1 MHMIK
6 YKFSGH
12 ETFVCKQ
19 FWLKKGY
26 DFVHNNNR
34 FSDDNAVVELGVGKN
49 MVMSIRFWMK
59 SFGLINDNDELT
71 ELADYIFGEKGVD
84 PFIED
89 IGTIWLLHYQLIKE
103 NKASIYNMFFNDFR
117 RGRYEFTK
125 EQLLHFI
132 KRRVNEGSQSKA
144 YNEKTINND
153 INVFIRNYL
162 RPKNN
167 ERKSDIEEDYS
178 RLLIDLN
185 LVFKSREHLEGKSV
199 EWFKVEGA
207 NRSDLPLN
215 LVLFSILDNPKYG
228 QSITFRE
235 LLNTSYSP
243 GLVFVL
249 NKEGLYSKIQQIAES
264 YSNIVF
270 SETAGN
276 QVLKIDKKLNK
287 WEVLNE
293 YYR

>member
-1 MHMIK
+1 MIK

-26 DFVHNNNR
+26 DFVHNNNS
-34 FSDDNAVVELGVGKN
+34 FLDDNAVVGLGVGKN

-59 SFGLINDNDELT
+59 SFGLINDDDELT
-71 ELADYIFGEKGVD
+71 ELADYIFGENGVD

-89 IGTIWLLHYQLIKE
+89 IGTIWLLHYHLIKV

-117 RGRYEFTK
+117 RERFEFTK

-132 KRRVNEGSQSKA
+132 KRRVKEDNQSKV

-185 LVFKSREHLEGKSV
+185 LIFKSREHLEGKSV

-207 NRSDLPLN
+207 DRSYLPLN
-215 LVLFSILDNPKYG
+215 LVLFAILDNPKYG
-228 QSITFRE
+228 QSISFRE

-249 NKEGLYSKIQQIAES
+249 NKEGLYSKVQQLAET

-276 QVLKIDKKLNK
+276 QVVKIDNELNK